1 METEFDQF
9 GKPIPVMEHGAHVVE
24 TDYRLFRYS
33 KFALPWVLFML
44 GCFWVLLM
52 LTFWRGGFSN
62 IKDIRNG
69 IPRDLE
75 PWSNTIDGE
84 GGLRRPIRNLR
95 ISTAVHGIVG
105 VAIVALVYYSNPRP
119 KLQMVAYLIAAVI
132 LIACFIQG
140 IIAFC
145 LDVGKT
151 KDAVKCTTDPG
162 TRVKECESRVG
173 YAVVATALDIITAIF
188 ALVSTVMLVIWSRD
202 ETFKRKHRAWNEQ
215 ERGISEDPAFVEE
228 IEMKPIIPGQDI
240 VHKSLIGFGLA
251 ATLIS
256 AILLLIFTIF
266 IHEFRERVVGRAW
279 DPTNN
284 QNIAA
289 WPKENTRFRLSVSI
303 IAICLCVLSFVPY
316 PKRIY
321 VYVLAWL
328 FFCDMVMHFVI
339 FAMDVNDLGSAKTLS
354 CPTGVTCE
362 FAIYNAT
369 CFFDIFNGILIL
381 IYLGY
386 EFLAKHKQSTV
397 TVHRDIPAAPLEE
410 FMPPYDSH
418 PEYVPV
424 VKPDGT
430 RALEAPPLR
439 PLLGV
444 EVIEVEH
451 PSTQDLSVTVINVT
465 PGGAAQEAGIKVG
478 DIIARWDEI
487 PITCKADFAQAV
499 SNAAIGSQVILQV
512 IRQIGSTTGVEFCQL
527 TVRGVPA

>member
-316 PKRIY
+316 
-321 VYVLAWL
+321 
-328 FFCDMVMHFVI
+328 
-339 FAMDVNDLGSAKTLS
+339 
-354 CPTGVTCE
+354 
-362 FAIYNAT
+362 
-369 CFFDIFNGILIL
+369 
-381 IYLGY
+381 